1 MLTVLQ
7 ILDNA
12 ALLTLAGLG
21 FYFVER
27 IRDRLGPMLRRM
39 LHGVNFA
46 ISAFLVT
53 ASPVTLVDGALI
65 DARAGPVILAGV
77 VAGPIGGLMAGASGG
92 LSRYLMGGE
101 FAFSGMAVFFLYA
114 AIGIAAAR
122 FRIVSDRRAF
132 SMPSII
138 ALTLAS
144 FCAASAMFFLIDP
157 RERALFWLQQDL
169 PFILLANALSL
180 VFLASILRAAIYFVR
195 KNTELIV
202 LNERL
207 NLAKRAGGFGI
218 WDFDIRTGVL
228 NWDKRSAELHGV
240 DPESVEGT
248 YEDWARNVHPD
259 DLSGTEQIFR
269 DALSTGNPFDSEYRV
284 RLPQGTERTI
294 KGDAIVLRDSKG
306 QPERVVGTNLDLT
319 KLRTTEAKLD
329 KATSIVM
336 HSQKFDTIGQLTGGV
351 AHDFNNLLAVVT
363 GNQELLRDQLQSDK
377 FDLDEM
383 RALIDASLEA
393 TKRGAELTQNMLAY
407 ARQAQLTPELTDL
420 NQVVRETG
428 NWLRRTIESR
438 IEIRTVLQKDLWQ
451 TRVDRVSLQTALV
464 NLLVNARDA
473 FEGSGKVTIETGNVR
488 IASDDSEEPQNE
500 MRPGRYVMLTVSDNG
515 SGIAPDILDCIFDPF
530 FTTKRVGKGSGL
542 GLSMVQG
549 FVKQSGGTIRVHSE
563 PGAGTTFKIY
573 FPAAPEAACARDA
586 DIKEEGP
593 SALRQQSGKRLL
605 VVEDQLDLL
614 SVMEKMLSVAGYDV
628 VTAASG
634 DEAYRIFEST
644 PGVDLVV
651 SDIVM
656 PGELQGPGLAKK
668 IRAVRPGMRFIFISG
683 YASDSA
689 VRGNCL
695 LPGDIRLMKPVS
707 RKELL
712 DAVQKAFSDQ

>member
-1 MLTVLQ
+1 M
-7 ILDNA
+7 
-12 ALLTLAGLG
+12 
-21 FYFVER
+21 
-27 IRDRLGPMLRRM
+27 
-39 LHGVNFA
+39 
-46 ISAFLVT
+46 
-53 ASPVTLVDGALI
+53 
-65 DARAGPVILAGV
+65 
-77 VAGPIGGLMAGASGG
+77 
-92 LSRYLMGGE
+92 
-101 FAFSGMAVFFLYA
+101 
-114 AIGIAAAR
+114 
-122 FRIVSDRRAF
+122 
-132 SMPSII
+132 
-138 ALTLAS
+138 
-144 FCAASAMFFLIDP
+144 
-157 RERALFWLQQDL
+157 
-169 PFILLANALSL
+169 
-180 VFLASILRAAIYFVR
+180 
-195 KNTELIV
+195 
-202 LNERL
+202 
-207 NLAKRAGGFGI
+207 
-218 WDFDIRTGVL
+218 
-228 NWDKRSAELHGV
+228 
-240 DPESVEGT
+240 
-248 YEDWARNVHPD
+248 
-259 DLSGTEQIFR
+259 
-269 DALSTGNPFDSEYRV
+269 
-284 RLPQGTERTI
+284 
-294 KGDAIVLRDSKG
+294 
-306 QPERVVGTNLDLT
+306 
-319 KLRTTEAKLD
+319 
-329 KATSIVM
+329 
-336 HSQKFDTIGQLTGGV
+336 
-351 AHDFNNLLAVVT
+351 
-363 GNQELLRDQLQSDK
+363 
-377 FDLDEM
+377 
-383 RALIDASLEA
+383 
-393 TKRGAELTQNMLAY
+393 
-407 ARQAQLTPELTDL
+407 TDL